1 MVVPILS
8 IIMSKSEIEYYK
20 KLYGDSYEYMLSVKK
35 SLKERDLLSFSKKLE
50 TAKKKQE
57 YWIKRCTSVFK
68 YEDLKY
74 AEYKANEY
82 SNAIDYYEFML
93 A

>member
-1 MVVPILS
+1 
-8 IIMSKSEIEYYK
+8 MSEGEIVYYK

-35 SLKERDLLSFSKKLE
+35 SLKERELLSFSKKLE

-57 YWIKRCTSVFK
+57 YWIKRCTSAFK
-68 YEDLKY
+68 YEDMKY
-74 AEYKANEY
+74 AEYKSTEY

>member
-1 MVVPILS
+1 
-8 IIMSKSEIEYYK
+8 MSESEIAYYK
-20 KLYGDSYEYMLSVKK
+20 KLYGDSYEYMFSVKK
-35 SLKERDLLSFSKKLE
+35 SLKERELLSFSKKLE

-57 YWIKRCTSVFK
+57 YWTKRCTSTFK
-68 YEDLKY
+68 YEDMKY